1 MKTAGTFSQNH
12 LNLGIKTHLNGTL
25 TSNIVI
31 DTSQV
36 AVDTTNRPK
45 RPYRSG
51 LRCAD
56 LGLADGARS
65 ADATLKDATEGSLR
79 WVLEGLT
86 PPALLLS
93 THYSPIAGLESP
105 RGLYLEAVLRLCTRH
120 QLRQLLARVEH
131 ARLHGRLVD
140 ANDFGNLLDRLAVV
154 VSSLLPALAS
164 SSGGLGERLPSR
176 VYS

>member
-65 ADATLKDATEGSLR
+65 ADATLKDATEAAR
-79 WVLEGLT
+79 
-86 PPALLLS
+86 
-93 THYSPIAGLESP
+93 P
-105 RGLYLEAVLRLCTRH
+105 RGKAQQAPELLAPRVGFMTVPVVRILPFSHLAREAV
-120 QLRQLLARVEH
+120 
-131 ARLHGRLVD
+131 
-140 ANDFGNLLDRLAVV
+140 
-154 VSSLLPALAS
+154 
-164 SSGGLGERLPSR
+164 
-176 VYS
+176 